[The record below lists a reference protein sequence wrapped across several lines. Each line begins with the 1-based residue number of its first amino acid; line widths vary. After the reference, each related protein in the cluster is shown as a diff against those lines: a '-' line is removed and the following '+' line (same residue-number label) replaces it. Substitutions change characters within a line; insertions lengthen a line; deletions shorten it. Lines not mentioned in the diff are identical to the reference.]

1 MIFKSLFFINFL
13 AGECENDAECTTSQ
27 ACFNFKCK
35 DSCQDACGIGAQCKP
50 VNHGK
55 SNSIRNY
62 NNTKQIKKKTS
73 SFLIWESIE
82 PFRNHFKLFAWV

>member
-1 MIFKSLFFINFL
+1 MFKNFL

-55 SNSIRNY
+55 SNTIWSNIP
-62 NNTKQIKKKTS
+62 KQMKKMRKREKNS
-73 SFLIWESIE
+73 WFLIGESIE
-82 PFRNHFKLFAWV
+82 PFKNPFKSFAWV

>member
-1 MIFKSLFFINFL
+1 MFKNFL

-50 VNHGK
+50 VNHGE
-55 SNSIRNY
+55 
-62 NNTKQIKKKTS
+62 
-73 SFLIWESIE
+73 FE
-82 PFRNHFKLFAWV
+82 V

>member
-1 MIFKSLFFINFL
+1 MIVFFKNFL

-55 SNSIRNY
+55 SNSIWNY
-62 NNTKQIKKKTS
+62 NNTKQIKKKKKRKPLHS
-73 SFLIWESIE
+73 SLDLLEITLNLLESD
-82 PFRNHFKLFAWV
+82 W